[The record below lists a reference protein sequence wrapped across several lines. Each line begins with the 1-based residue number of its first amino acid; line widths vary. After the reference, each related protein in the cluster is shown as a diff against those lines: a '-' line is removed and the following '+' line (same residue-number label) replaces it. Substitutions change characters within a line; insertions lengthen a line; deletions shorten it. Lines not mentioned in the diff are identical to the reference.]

1 MLKSKKWFVGV
12 LAAGLSSVAMAG
24 LSAAD
29 LSTQGDGLLTL
40 DSQTGLAWLDLS
52 QTMGQSLSQVVA
64 ANWLAQGFRL
74 ATRQDVADLLAH
86 GVAQAPFLAL
96 LGGMP
101 ASSSQGDKST
111 VLKAVV
117 GGDRASSDVLVPVL
131 TVLETVYSS
140 TSLYSYLYPY
150 SPPTSL
156 YRYPYPPAFSDEI
169 VLGEV
174 LYGGVIAGR
183 DPSASEAGVYVRQQV
198 SPTMIDTV
206 SPDTGVF
213 LVKSTPA
220 VPEPSAWVLMAL
232 GLLGL
237 GFVTRR

>member
-52 QTMGQSLSQVVA
+52 QTMGQSLNQVVA

-74 ATRQDVADLLAH
+74 ATQQDVADLLAH
-86 GVAQAPFLAL
+86 GAAQAPFLAL
-96 LGGMP
+96 LGGVP

-140 TSLYSYLYPY
+140 TSLPSYPY
-150 SPPTSL
+150 SP
-156 YRYPYPPAFSDEI
+156 AFSDAI
-169 VLGEV
+169 ASGEV

-183 DPSASEAGVYVRQQV
+183 DPSAPEAGVYVRQLV